1 MKQARLETG
10 VKTVYTVSRLSAR
23 IRERLTGDSE
33 LQDIIVQGEVGE
45 CTLSSA
51 GHLYFTMKEN
61 EVQIGCVTFSAR
73 KRLSFIPKSGDM
85 IRVRGSVSTYEPRGT
100 YQLRVETIERVGRGE
115 LWEEFLRLKEKLRD
129 EGLFEKA
136 QKKEIPE
143 FPETVGVVTSGS
155 GAAFHDI
162 RQITS
167 RRFPVKILL
176 YPASVQGEG
185 AADEIAE
192 GIRHL
197 DGRVDV
203 MIVGRGGGSMEDLW
217 AFNEEKVAR
226 AIFEAETPIISAV
239 GHETDFT
246 ISDMVADVRAA
257 TPSEAAEL
265 VVPDREKLFDLLDNL
280 WLRSSLSMSS
290 RVEEA
295 SQRLDSAEERMK
307 RGMAGLMEAKTERL
321 KHLSKLLEK
330 SDPMAPLR
338 RGFSMVRKDGEWIKS
353 AIELEAGLEV
363 SIVMADG
370 EANARIKEVRK
381 NRRND
386 DEQI

>member
-1 MKQARLETG
+1 MRQATLQSARRP
-10 VKTVYTVSRLSAR
+10 VYTVSNLSAR
-23 IRERLTGDSE
+23 IRERLAGDSE

-45 CTLSSA
+45 CKLSSA
-51 GHLYFTMKEN
+51 GHFYFSMKEN
-61 EVQIGCVTFSAR
+61 DVQINCVTFAAR
-73 KRLSFIPKSGDM
+73 KRLEFLPKSGDM
-85 IRVRGSVSTYEPRGT
+85 IRVRGSVDAYAPRSA
-100 YQLRVETIERVGRGE
+100 YQLKVESVEMVGRGE
-115 LWEEFLRLKEKLRD
+115 LWEEFMRLKEKLAE
-129 EGLFEKA
+129 EGLFDKRY
-136 QKKEIPE
+136 KKELPR
-143 FPETVGVVTSGS
+143 FPEKIGVVTSGS

-185 AADEIAE
+185 AADEIVE
-192 GIRHL
+192 GIRYL

-217 AFNEEKVAR
+217 AFNEERVAR

-239 GHETDFT
+239 GHETDFS

-265 VVPDREKLFDLLDNL
+265 VVPDREKLIDLLDNL
-280 WLRSSLSMSS
+280 SLRSSISMRT

-295 SQRLDSAEERMK
+295 AQRLDSAEERIK
-307 RGMAGLMEAKTERL
+307 RGMAGLMEAKRE
-321 KHLSKLLEK
+321 KVENLSRLLEK
-330 SDPMAPLR
+330 SDPMAPLQM
-338 RGFSMVRKDGEWIKS
+338 GFAMVKKGDVWLRSAGDLHKGED
-353 AIELEAGLEV
+353 V

-370 EANARIKEVRK
+370 EAEARINKVKK
-381 NRRND
+381 NRGK
-386 DEQI
+386 

>member
-1 MKQARLETG
+1 MKQARLEVG
-10 VKTVYTVSRLSAR
+10 VRRVYTVSRLSAR
-23 IRERLTGDSE
+23 IRERLTGDAE
-33 LQDIIVQGEVGE
+33 LQDVIVQGEVGE
-45 CTLSSA
+45 CKLSSA
-51 GHLYFTMKEN
+51 GHLYFTMKEGD
-61 EVQIGCVTFSAR
+61 VQINCVTFSAR

-100 YQLRVETIERVGRGE
+100 YQLRVEAIERVGRGE
-115 LWEEFLRLKEKLRD
+115 LWEEFMRLKEKLAE
-129 EGLFEKA
+129 EGLFDRRY
-136 QKKEIPE
+136 KKELPR
-143 FPETVGVVTSGS
+143 FPEKIGVVTSGS

-185 AADEIAE
+185 AADEIVE
-192 GIRHL
+192 GIRYL

-239 GHETDFT
+239 GHETDFS

-265 VVPDREKLFDLLDNL
+265 VVPDREKLIDLLDNL
-280 WLRSSLSMSS
+280 SLRSSISMRT

-295 SQRLDSAEERMK
+295 AQRLDSAEERIK
-307 RGMAGLMEAKTERL
+307 RGMAGLMEAKRE
-321 KHLSKLLEK
+321 KVENLSRLLEK
-330 SDPMAPLR
+330 SDPMAPLQM
-338 RGFSMVRKDGEWIKS
+338 GFAMVKKGDVWLRSAGDLHKGED
-353 AIELEAGLEV
+353 V

-370 EANARIKEVRK
+370 EAEARIKEVRK
-381 NRRND
+381 NEK
-386 DEQI
+386 EQGER